1 VSTFSGLAGFQ
12 QIHSIGSSER
22 KEAVMDKKITE
33 YQTPQIED
41 HGDLAELTAGK
52 NHGIALDAGFQTGTP
67 LEDVTLTTP

>member
-1 VSTFSGLAGFQ
+1 
-12 QIHSIGSSER
+12 
-22 KEAVMDKKITE
+22 MDKKITE